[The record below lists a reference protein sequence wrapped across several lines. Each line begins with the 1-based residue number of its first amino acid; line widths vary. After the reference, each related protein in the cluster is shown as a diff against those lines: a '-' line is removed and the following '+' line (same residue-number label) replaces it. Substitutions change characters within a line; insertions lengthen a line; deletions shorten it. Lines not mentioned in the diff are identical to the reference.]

1 MNGVKFHRI
10 SQMSRENLSQITG
23 ISIPTLR
30 TMEQAINPG
39 RICSANYRKVSSALG
54 VSADELIRNDYPDF
68 RKRAPYPSKTEHPSN
83 CIAIYRLTKML
94 TFQQLAEHMKVTS
107 RERARQVCA
116 EEIPLQKHIATLAKR
131 ENISVTE
138 FINRYSAQEGR

>member
-1 MNGVKFHRI
+1 
-10 SQMSRENLSQITG
+10 
-23 ISIPTLR
+23 
-30 TMEQAINPG
+30 MEHAINPG
-39 RICSANYRKVSSALG
+39 RICSAKYRKVSSALG
-54 VSADELIRNDYPDF
+54 VSVDELIRNDYPDF

-83 CIAIYRLTKML
+83 CIAIYRLMKML

-116 EEIPLQKHIATLAKR
+116 EEFPLQKHIKTLAKR

-138 FINRYSAQEGR
+138 FINRYSV